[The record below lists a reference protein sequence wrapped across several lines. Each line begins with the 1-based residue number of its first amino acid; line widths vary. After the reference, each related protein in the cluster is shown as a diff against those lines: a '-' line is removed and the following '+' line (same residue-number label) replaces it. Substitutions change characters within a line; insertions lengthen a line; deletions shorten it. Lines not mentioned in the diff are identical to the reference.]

1 MKDNLENSKTTTSS
15 ALPGGLR
22 TCLTLFWSML
32 TISTFTFG
40 GGFVIISLMKKK
52 FVEDLHWLT
61 EEEVLD
67 LTAIAQSAP
76 GALAVNAAIIFGYRI
91 KKLPGAIAAV
101 LGTIIPPVAIISL
114 ISICYE
120 QFRDNRIISLALQV
134 MRAGVA
140 AVIFDVVITLI
151 ENLFHAKQ
159 PLLIILAAA
168 AFTAS
173 FFFQVSSIVIILIC
187 AVIGLLM
194 TLRKKYHTNTVEKGG
209 RAS

>member
-1 MKDNLENSKTTTSS
+1 MYK
-15 ALPGGLR
+15 R
-22 TCLTLFWSML
+22 
-32 TISTFTFG
+32 
-40 GGFVIISLMKKK
+40 
-52 FVEDLHWLT
+52 
-61 EEEVLD
+61 
-67 LTAIAQSAP
+67 Q
-76 GALAVNAAIIFGYRI
+76 
-91 KKLPGAIAAV
+91 KLPGAIAAV

-120 QFRDNRIISLALQV
+120 QFRDNRIIALALQV

-159 PLLIILAAA
+159 PFLIILAAA

>member
-1 MKDNLENSKTTTSS
+1 MKNYLENSKTTTSS
-15 ALPGGLR
+15 ALPCGLR

-40 GGFVIISLMKKK
+40 GGFVIISL
-52 FVEDLHWLT
+52 
-61 EEEVLD
+61 VLD

-120 QFRDNRIISLALQV
+120 QFRDNRIIALALQV

-159 PLLIILAAA
+159 PFLIILAAA